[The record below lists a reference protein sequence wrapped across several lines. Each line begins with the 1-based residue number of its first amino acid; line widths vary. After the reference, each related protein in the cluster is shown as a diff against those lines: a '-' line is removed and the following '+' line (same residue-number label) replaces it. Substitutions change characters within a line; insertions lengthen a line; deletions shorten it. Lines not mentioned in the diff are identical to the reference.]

1 MAEYKII
8 GDSDT
13 NGTSCLECGTTLY
26 GRANKRF
33 CCESCKNRYHNKRYQ
48 AERNLKLRIKTVLDR
63 NYSILS
69 SLVSGNVYSV
79 ERQDLQLMGFNI
91 DYMTAFSKIHNREC
105 CSCYDISFIRTP
117 TRIYNIHRKLLTT
130 VKVR

>member
-8 GDSDT
+8 ENSDT

-79 ERQDLQLMGFNI
+79 DRQDLQLMGFNI

-117 TRIYNIHRKLLTT
+117 TRIYNIRRKLLTA

>member
-8 GDSDT
+8 GDAET

-48 AERNLKLRIKTVLDR
+48 AERNLKLRIKTILDR
-63 NYSILS
+63 NYSILT
-69 SLVSGNVYSV
+69 SLISGKVYSV
-79 ERQDLQLMGFNI
+79 DRQDLQLMGFNI
-91 DYMTAFSKIHNREC
+91 DYMTAFVKINKREC
-105 CSCYDISFIRTP
+105 CSCYDISFVRTP
-117 TRIYNIHRKLLTT
+117 SRIYNIHRKLIAS
-130 VKVR
+130 KIR

>member
-1 MAEYKII
+1 MTEYKII

-13 NGTSCLECGTTLY
+13 NGPSCLECGTTLY

-79 ERQDLQLMGFNI
+79 ERQDLQLLGFNI

-117 TRIYNIHRKLLTT
+117 TRIYNIHRKLLTA
-130 VKVR
+130 VKVK